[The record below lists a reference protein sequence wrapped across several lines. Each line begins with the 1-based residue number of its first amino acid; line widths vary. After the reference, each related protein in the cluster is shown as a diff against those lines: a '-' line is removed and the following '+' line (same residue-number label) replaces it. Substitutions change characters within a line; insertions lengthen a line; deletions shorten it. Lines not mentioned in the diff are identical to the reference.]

1 MNIINWRTAHA
12 RNVAF
17 WVNCYFSCQD
27 FSKKI
32 KTTLISGLDLKAQA
46 SDETV
51 KPEFHNP
58 HVVSIFNTITVVPA
72 SANVNILEIHPADSA
87 YTVFF
92 FFFFNYRTRTAHKPA
107 GSPHEVREVWR

>member
-1 MNIINWRTAHA
+1 M
-12 RNVAF
+12 AF
-17 WVNCYFSCQD
+17 WVNCYFSCED

-32 KTTLISGLDLKAQA
+32 KTTLISGLELKAQV

-58 HVVSIFNTITVVPA
+58 NNVSIFNTIIVVA
-72 SANVNILEIHPADSA
+72 ALANVNILEIHPADGV
-87 YTVFF
+87 YTVFI
-92 FFFFNYRTRTAHKPA
+92 FFNYRARTAHKPA